1 MTVEKVSQEE
11 MLSNFQTR
19 IKTLS
24 EENQTYVAKVRE
36 NEQTILKLQGA
47 IETLQYYINGG
58 EEETA
63 SHPPD
68 EETQE

>member
-1 MTVEKVSQEE
+1 

-63 SHPPD
+63 S
-68 EETQE
+68 TSS